1 MKIKDDTAAVRQ
13 LIELV
18 AQNFEI
24 ISVPPQLI
32 YHCQSQLRLTDRSQ
46 IEELV
51 IALSK
56 WLKGAPGSSQIKE
69 QIGTIL
75 AGGAADRPAILESFN
90 QAIDQEGGR
99 VKAALA
105 LRTECFAETL
115 LSATRC
121 ERLSSTGKEFVLDLE
136 VQTDP
141 CKGRKEEE
149 EEVEEAAAASL
160 TRSFVLSE
168 EQIRAL
174 LQDMEKIREQLFRS
188 VSASA

>member
-1 MKIKDDTAAVRQ
+1 M
-13 LIELV
+13 
-18 AQNFEI
+18 
-24 ISVPPQLI
+24 
-32 YHCQSQLRLTDRSQ
+32 
-46 IEELV
+46 
-51 IALSK
+51 
-56 WLKGAPGSSQIKE
+56 
-69 QIGTIL
+69 
-75 AGGAADRPAILESFN
+75 
-90 QAIDQEGGR
+90 
-99 VKAALA
+99 
-105 LRTECFAETL
+105 
-115 LSATRC
+115 
-121 ERLSSTGKEFVLDLE
+121 LDLE